1 LRFTD
6 HKVIGLQY
14 FATAM
19 VFLLVGFLL
28 MLLMRWQLA
37 WPTSPLPSVFAAVV
51 GEMNAPGGYMA
62 PEFYNQL
69 VAMHGTVMIFLAV
82 VPLLT
87 GAFGNYLV
95 PTHIGA
101 HEMAF
106 PRLNAASYWIFL
118 AAGVLMLLGFF
129 TEGGAANSGWTS
141 YPPLA
146 VMATRGQDFWLA
158 GIVLLG
164 VSAMLN
170 ALNVI
175 VTVVQL
181 RADGMTMMQLP
192 FFVWAQLIAALL
204 LLLAFPSLQAAGI
217 LQFLDRVIGTS
228 FFLPSGLVVSG
239 VPVRDISGGGNP
251 LLWQHLFWFL
261 GHPEVYVLIL
271 PAIGI
276 VAEIIVSN
284 TGRPLWGY
292 RGMVAA
298 VLFIGVMSM
307 IVWAHH
313 MFLTGMGT
321 TLGTFF
327 QVTTMIISIP
337 SVVLIT
343 SLMLSL
349 WGGSIRFTT
358 PMLFA
363 LAFLPMFG
371 IGGLSGLPLGLAASD
386 VILHDTWYVVG
397 HFHFLVAPG
406 TLFAI
411 FAGIYY
417 WFPTVTGRTLNHR
430 LGQIHFWGSLF
441 AMGGIF
447 LPMFT
452 LGLRGVNR
460 RLYDAGLQYAH
471 AQGTLGIQEHMTWMA
486 VLLGLAQI
494 PFLLNVAMTLRRGT
508 LHSAAFAHP
517 SQLLSRTGAAEENGP
532 APFPSRR
539 RGANPG
545 PSEPLPASSTIPWT
559 YSPRHD
565 SRTTNVR
572 MGVWLFLA
580 SEAMFFGSL
589 FSAYV
594 LLRAGS
600 AAWPDARAW
609 MHTPQLVILTLL
621 VAIPSMCLQFLT
633 TAERKMGQAHFP
645 FRDRRMQIVLTV
657 GAISGVSFL
666 ALKFLDLAAMRPAD
680 NLAIACWFVLTGLH
694 WLHVAGGVC
703 ATAWV
708 ARGAHRRDALGERL
722 YALRLYW
729 LFVDIVWIAILV
741 SFWL

>member
-6 HKVIGLQY
+6 HKTIGLQY

-19 VFLLVGFLL
+19 VFLLIGFLL

-37 WPTSPLPSVFAAVV
+37 WPTSRLPPAFAVIV
-51 GEMNAPGGYMA
+51 GSTNAPSGYMS

-95 PTHIGA
+95 PLQIGA
-101 HEMAF
+101 RDMAY
-106 PRLNAASYWIFL
+106 PRLNAASYWVFV
-118 AAGVLMLLGFF
+118 AAGVLMLLSFF
-129 TEGGAANSGWTS
+129 VEGGAASSGWTS

-146 VMATRGQDFWLA
+146 VLATRGQDYWLL

-170 ALNVI
+170 AINVI
-175 VTVVQL
+175 VSVVQL
-181 RADGMTMMQLP
+181 RAPGLTFMQLP
-192 FFVWAQLIAALL
+192 FFVWAQLVAALL

-217 LQFLDRVIGTS
+217 LQLLDRVVGTS
-228 FFLPSGLVVSG
+228 FFMPTGLVVSG
-239 VPVRDISGGGNP
+239 ASLEGVSGGGNP

-276 VAEIIVSN
+276 VAEIISTH

-292 RGMVAA
+292 RGMVAS

-321 TLGTFF
+321 TLGAFF

-371 IGGLSGLPLGLAASD
+371 VGGLSGLPLGLAASD
-386 VILHDTWYVVG
+386 VLLHDTWYVVG

-406 TLFAI
+406 TVFAI

-417 WFPTVTGRTLNHR
+417 WFPVVTGRTLNHR
-430 LGQIHFWGSLF
+430 LGVVHFWASLV
-441 AMGGIF
+441 AMTAIF
-447 LPMFT
+447 TPMFT

-471 AQGTLGIQEHMTWMA
+471 AQDTLGIQAHMTWAA
-486 VLLGLAQI
+486 VALGLAQL
-494 PFLLNVAMTLRRGT
+494 PFIANVIL
-508 LHSAAFAHP
+508 SA
-517 SQLLSRTGAAEENGP
+517 
-532 APFPSRR
+532 R
-539 RGANPG
+539 RGA
-545 PSEPLPASSTIPWT
+545 PAAAANGTMLSAAAHGVLPWT
-559 YSPRHD
+559 YERRPD
-565 SRTTNVR
+565 TRTTNVR
-572 MGVWLFLA
+572 MGIWLFLS
-580 SEAMFFGSL
+580 SEAMLFGSL

-594 LLRAGS
+594 LLRTGARSWS
-600 AAWPDARAW
+600 AASAW
-609 MHTPQLVILTLL
+609 TNVPELVLLTALL
-621 VAIPSMCLQFLT
+621 AIATICL
-633 TAERKMGQAHFP
+633 RMSIMGQAHSVAGSA
-645 FRDRRMQIVLTV
+645 RGTQILV
-657 GAISGVSFL
+657 GASTLAALAFLVIKAADYTSIRNAGLHPADDL
-666 ALKFLDLAAMRPAD
+666 AL
-680 NLAIACWFVLTGLH
+680 ACWFVLTGMH
-694 WLHVAGGVC
+694 WLHVAGGAAANV
-703 ATAWV
+703 WFLRSL
-708 ARGAHRRDALGERL
+708 ARIAPQHASERMH
-722 YALRLYW
+722 ALRVYW
-729 LFVDIVWIAILV
+729 IFVDVIWVAILV
-741 SFWL
+741 SFFI

>member
-1 LRFTD
+1 MNVTD
-6 HKVIGLQY
+6 HKTVGLQY
-14 FATAM
+14 FLTALG
-19 VFLLVGFLL
+19 FLLVGFLL
-28 MLLMRWQLA
+28 MLVLRWQLA
-37 WPTSPLPSVFAAVV
+37 WPTARMPVIFAAVV
-51 GEMNAPGGYMA
+51 GSANAPSGYMA

-95 PTHIGA
+95 PLMIGA
-101 HEMAF
+101 RDMAY
-106 PRLNAASYWIFL
+106 PRLNAASYWIYL
-118 AAGVLMLLGFF
+118 VAGVVMVASFF
-129 TEGGAANSGWTS
+129 VEGGAADSGWTA

-146 VMATRGQDFWLA
+146 VLDTRGQDLWLA
-158 GIVLLG
+158 SIFLLG

-170 ALNVI
+170 SINVI
-175 VTVVQL
+175 ATVIQL
-181 RADGMTMMQLP
+181 RAPGLGFMQLP
-192 FFVWAQLIAALL
+192 FFVWAQLVAALL
-204 LLLAFPSLQAAGI
+204 LLLAFPSLQAAGL
-217 LQFLDRVIGTS
+217 LQLMDRVVGTS
-228 FFLPSGLVVSG
+228 FFMPSGLVVNG
-239 VPVRDISGGGNP
+239 VPLQGVSGDGNA

-276 VAEIIVSN
+276 VSEVIVAH

-292 RGMVAA
+292 RAMVWS
-298 VLFIGVMSM
+298 VLFLGVMSM

-321 TLGTFF
+321 TIGAFF
-327 QVTTMIISIP
+327 QVTTMIVSIP

-371 IGGLSGLPLGLAASD
+371 VGGLTGLPLGLAASD

-417 WFPTVTGRTLNHR
+417 WFPHVTGRTLNHR
-430 LGQIHFWGSLF
+430 LGVVHFWGSF
-441 AMGGIF
+441 ATMTAIF

-460 RLYDAGLQYAH
+460 RLYDAGMSYAH
-471 AQGTLGIQEHMTWMA
+471 AQGTLGIQEHMTWAA
-486 VLLGLAQI
+486 VALGLFQI
-494 PFLLNVAMTLRRGT
+494 PFLVNIVVSLRQPQITQITQIPYLYRS
-508 LHSAAFAHP
+508 HHP
-517 SQLLSRTGAAEENGP
+517 HRTG
-532 APFPSRR
+532 S
-539 RGANPG
+539 
-545 PSEPLPASSTIPWT
+545 LPWAFT
-559 YSPRHD
+559 PRPD

-572 MGVWLFLA
+572 LGVWLFLA
-580 SEAMFFGSL
+580 SEAMLFGSL

-594 LLRAGS
+594 LLRAGAENWADPWQWLSPPSLMLLTALLVIASVTARRWIWVS
-600 AAWPDARAW
+600 AAAGLIFLGVKAFEFAQMRDAGLHPA
-609 MHTPQLVILTLL
+609 VNLTL
-621 VAIPSMCLQFLT
+621 
-633 TAERKMGQAHFP
+633 
-645 FRDRRMQIVLTV
+645 
-657 GAISGVSFL
+657 
-666 ALKFLDLAAMRPAD
+666 
-680 NLAIACWFVLTGLH
+680 ACWFVLTSMH

-703 ATAWV
+703 ANLWIAKS
-708 ARGAHRRDALGERL
+708 AAQLPAAHLAERL

-729 LFVDIVWIAILV
+729 IFVDVIWVAILA
-741 SFWL
+741 SLLL

>member
-1 LRFTD
+1 MRLTN
-6 HKVIGLQY
+6 HKTVGLQY
-14 FATAM
+14 FMTA
-19 VFLLVGFLL
+19 VGFLLVGFLL
-28 MLLMRWQLA
+28 MLVLRWQLA
-37 WPTSPLPSVFAAVV
+37 WPTAPMPGIFAAVI
-51 GEMNAPGGYMA
+51 GGANAPSGYMA

-95 PTHIGA
+95 PLLIGA
-101 HEMAF
+101 RDMAY
-106 PRLNAASYWIFL
+106 PRLNATSYWIYL
-118 AAGVLMLLGFF
+118 AAALVMLASFF
-129 TEGGAANSGWTS
+129 VEGGAANSGWTA

-146 VMATRGQDFWLA
+146 VLATRGQDFWLVS
-158 GIVLLG
+158 IFLLG

-170 ALNVI
+170 SINVI
-175 VTVVQL
+175 ATVVQL
-181 RADGMTMMQLP
+181 RAPGLGFMRLP
-192 FFVWAQLIAALL
+192 FFVWAQLVAALL
-204 LLLAFPSLQAAGI
+204 LLLAFPSLQAAGL
-217 LQFLDRVIGTS
+217 LQLMDRVVGTS
-228 FFLPSGLVVSG
+228 FFMPSGLVVNSVPLQGVSG
-239 VPVRDISGGGNP
+239 DGSA

-276 VAEIIVSN
+276 VSEVIVSH

-292 RGMVAA
+292 RGMVWS
-298 VLFIGVMSM
+298 VLFLGVMSM

-321 TLGTFF
+321 TMGAFF

-371 IGGLSGLPLGLAASD
+371 IGGLTGLPLGLAASD

-417 WFPTVTGRTLNHR
+417 WFPQVTGRTLNHR
-430 LGQIHFWGSLF
+430 LGVVHFWGSL
-441 AMGGIF
+441 ATMTAIF

-460 RLYDAGLQYAH
+460 RLYDAGMSYAH
-471 AQGTLGIQEHMTWMA
+471 AQGTLGIQEHMTWAA
-486 VLLGLAQI
+486 VALGLFQI
-494 PFLLNVAMTLRRGT
+494 PFLINMVMSLRQPQPQITQITQIQFLYRS
-508 LHSAAFAHP
+508 HH
-517 SQLLSRTGAAEENGP
+517 RHDTGP
-532 APFPSRR
+532 M
-539 RGANPG
+539 
-545 PSEPLPASSTIPWT
+545 PWT
-559 YSPRHD
+559 FEPRPD
-565 SRTTNVR
+565 WRTTNVR
-572 MGVWLFLA
+572 LGIWLFLA
-580 SEAMFFGSL
+580 SEAMLFGSL

-594 LLRAGS
+594 LLRTGAS
-600 AAWPDARAW
+600 SWADPWQWLSLPSL
-609 MHTPQLVILTLL
+609 MLLTALL
-621 VAIPSMCLQFLT
+621 VVASVTARRWILASGAAGVIFLVVK
-633 TAERKMGQAHFP
+633 AFEFAQMLNEGLHPA
-645 FRDRRMQIVLTV
+645 VNLT
-657 GAISGVSFL
+657 
-666 ALKFLDLAAMRPAD
+666 
-680 NLAIACWFVLTGLH
+680 IACWFVLTGMH

-703 ATAWV
+703 ANVWIAKS
-708 ARGAHRRDALGERL
+708 AAQLPAAHLAGRL
-722 YALRLYW
+722 HALRLYW
-729 LFVDIVWIAILV
+729 IFVDAIWVAILV
-741 SFWL
+741 SLLM

>member
-1 LRFTD
+1 MRLTD

-37 WPTSPLPSVFAAVV
+37 WPTSPMPPLFAAAV
-51 GEMNAPGGYMA
+51 GETNAPGGYMA

-87 GAFGNYLV
+87 GAFGNYFV
-95 PTHIGA
+95 PLHIGA
-101 HEMAF
+101 TEMAY
-106 PRLNAASYWIFL
+106 PRLNASSYWIFL
-118 AAGVLMLLGFF
+118 VSGVLMLLGFF

-146 VMATRGQDFWLA
+146 VMATRGQSFWLG
-158 GIVLLG
+158 GILLLG

-170 ALNVI
+170 SINIIA
-175 VTVVQL
+175 TVVQL
-181 RADGMTMMQLP
+181 RKVGLTFLQLP

-217 LQFLDRVIGTS
+217 LQLLDRVVGTS

-239 VPVRDISGGGNP
+239 VPLEGVSGGGSP

-276 VAEIIVSN
+276 VAEIIVTN

-292 RGMVAA
+292 RGMVAS

-327 QVTTMIISIP
+327 QITTMIISIP

-358 PMLFA
+358 AMLFA
-363 LAFLPMFG
+363 LAFMPMFG

-406 TLFAI
+406 TVFAI
-411 FAGIYY
+411 FAGVYH
-417 WFPTVTGRTLNHR
+417 WFPQVTGRSLNHR
-430 LGQIHFWGSLF
+430 LGVLHFWGSL
-441 AMGGIF
+441 ATMTAIF

-460 RLYDAGLQYAH
+460 RLYDAGMQYAH
-471 AQGTLGIQEHMTWMA
+471 AQDTLPIQAHMTWAA
-486 VLLGLAQI
+486 VALGVAQL
-494 PFLLNVAMTLRRGT
+494 PFILNLILSLRQRRGVPEIT
-508 LHSAAFAHP
+508 PAAAAHS
-517 SQLLSRTGAAEENGP
+517 E
-532 APFPSRR
+532 
-539 RGANPG
+539 
-545 PSEPLPASSTIPWT
+545 IPWT
-559 YSPRHD
+559 SSPRPD
-565 SRTTNVR
+565 TRTTNVR
-572 MGVWLFLA
+572 VGVWLFLA

-594 LLRAGS
+594 LLRTGAVS
-600 AAWPDARAW
+600 WPDASVWLHA
-609 MHTPQLVILTLL
+609 PQAAFFTLL
-621 VAIPSMCLQFLT
+621 LFVALICLQMST
-633 TAERKMGQAHFP
+633 MGQAHSVAETARGTQKWLGAATAAGTAFLVGKL
-645 FRDRRMQIVLTV
+645 FDYNALV
-657 GAISGVSFL
+657 GAG
-666 ALKFLDLAAMRPAD
+666 MGPAD
-680 NLAIACWFVLTGLH
+680 NLALACWFVLTGVH

-703 ATAWV
+703 ANVWV
-708 ARGAHRRDALGERL
+708 ARSVRRLTPEHVAERL

-729 LFVDIVWIAILV
+729 AFVDVVWIAILV
-741 SFWL
+741 CFFI

>member
-1 LRFTD
+1 MRLTD
-6 HKVIGLQY
+6 HKTVGLQY
-14 FATAM
+14 FLTALG
-19 VFLLVGFLL
+19 FLLVGFLL
-28 MLLMRWQLA
+28 MLVLRWQLA
-37 WPTSPLPSVFAAVV
+37 WPTAPMPGIFAAVV
-51 GEMNAPGGYMA
+51 GSANAPSGYMA

-95 PTHIGA
+95 PLLIGA
-101 HEMAF
+101 RDMAY
-106 PRLNAASYWIFL
+106 PRLNATSYWIYL
-118 AAGVLMLLGFF
+118 AAGLVMLASFF
-129 TEGGAANSGWTS
+129 VEGGAANSGWTA

-146 VMATRGQDFWLA
+146 VLATRGQDFWLVS
-158 GIVLLG
+158 IFLLG

-170 ALNVI
+170 SINVI
-175 VTVVQL
+175 ATVVQL
-181 RADGMTMMQLP
+181 RAPGLGFMQLP

-204 LLLAFPSLQAAGI
+204 LLLAFPSLQAAGL
-217 LQFLDRVIGTS
+217 LQLMDRVAGTS
-228 FFLPSGLVVSG
+228 FFLPSGLVVNAAPLQG
-239 VPVRDISGGGNP
+239 VSGGGNA

-276 VAEIIVSN
+276 VSEVIVLY

-292 RGMVAA
+292 RGMVWS
-298 VLFIGVMSM
+298 VLFLGVMST

-321 TLGTFF
+321 TMGAFF

-349 WGGSIRFTT
+349 WGGSIRITT

-371 IGGLSGLPLGLAASD
+371 IGGLTGLPLGLAASD

-417 WFPTVTGRTLNHR
+417 WFPQVTGRTLNHR
-430 LGQIHFWGSLF
+430 LGVVHFWGSL
-441 AMGGIF
+441 ATMTAIF

-460 RLYDAGLQYAH
+460 RLYDAGMSYAH
-471 AQGTLGIQEHMTWMA
+471 AQGTLGIQEHMTWAA
-486 VLLGLAQI
+486 VALGLFQI
-494 PFLLNVAMTLRRGT
+494 PFLINIALSLRQPQPQITQITQIQYLYRSDRLNGT
-508 LHSAAFAHP
+508 SP
-517 SQLLSRTGAAEENGP
+517 
-532 APFPSRR
+532 
-539 RGANPG
+539 
-545 PSEPLPASSTIPWT
+545 IPWT
-559 YSPRHD
+559 FEPRPD

-572 MGVWLFLA
+572 LGIWLFLA
-580 SEAMFFGSL
+580 SESMLFGSL

-594 LLRAGS
+594 LLRTGSSSWADPRQWLSLPVLMLLTASLVVASVTTRRWMWGSTAAGVIFLVVKAFEFAQMLNAGLHP
-600 AAWPDARAW
+600 AAN
-609 MHTPQLVILTLL
+609 
-621 VAIPSMCLQFLT
+621 LT
-633 TAERKMGQAHFP
+633 T
-645 FRDRRMQIVLTV
+645 
-657 GAISGVSFL
+657 
-666 ALKFLDLAAMRPAD
+666 
-680 NLAIACWFVLTGLH
+680 ACWFVLTIMH

-703 ATAWV
+703 ANVWIAKSA
-708 ARGAHRRDALGERL
+708 ARLPGAHLAERL
-722 YALRLYW
+722 HALRLYW
-729 LFVDIVWIAILV
+729 IFVDAIWVAILV
-741 SFWL
+741 SFLL

>member
-1 LRFTD
+1 LIVRFTN
-6 HKVIGLQY
+6 HKTIGLLY
-14 FATAM
+14 FVTAM
-19 VFLLVGFLL
+19 GFLLVGFLL
-28 MLLMRWQLA
+28 MLVMRWQLA
-37 WPTSPLPSVFAAVV
+37 WPTSPLPPVFASVV

-95 PTHIGA
+95 PLQIGA
-101 HEMAF
+101 DDMAY

-118 AAGVLMLLGFF
+118 VAGVSMLLGFF
-129 TEGGAANSGWTS
+129 SEGGAADSGWTS

-146 VMATRGQDFWLA
+146 VFAPRGQDFWLV
-158 GIVLLG
+158 GILLLG

-170 ALNVI
+170 SINVI
-175 VTVVQL
+175 ATTVQL
-181 RADGMTMMQLP
+181 RQAGLTFMQLP

-217 LQFLDRVIGTS
+217 LQLLDRVVGTS
-228 FFLPSGLVVSG
+228 FFLPTGLVVSG
-239 VPVRDISGGGNP
+239 VPLQDYSGGGSP

-276 VAEIIVSN
+276 VAEIIANN
-284 TGRPLWGY
+284 TGRALWGY
-292 RGMVAA
+292 RAMVAS

-327 QVTTMIISIP
+327 QITTMIISIP

-349 WGGSIRFTT
+349 WGGPLRFTT

-363 LAFLPMFG
+363 VAFLPMFG
-371 IGGLSGLPLGLAASD
+371 IGGLTGLPLGLAASD

-406 TLFAI
+406 TVFAI
-411 FAGIYY
+411 FAGVYY
-417 WFPTVTGRTLNHR
+417 WFPTVTGRALNHR
-430 LGQIHFWGSLF
+430 LGVVHFWGSLVT
-441 AMGGIF
+441 MTGIF

-471 AQGTLGIQEHMTWMA
+471 AQDTLGIQAHMTWMA
-486 VLLGLAQI
+486 VALGVAQL
-494 PFLLNVAMTLRRGT
+494 PFLVNVVVTLR
-508 LHSAAFAHP
+508 AARRESQRQAAHEAH
-517 SQLLSRTGAAEENGP
+517 TDV
-532 APFPSRR
+532 
-539 RGANPG
+539 
-545 PSEPLPASSTIPWT
+545 PWT
-559 YSPRHD
+559 YTRRPDTRV
-565 SRTTNVR
+565 TNIR
-572 MGVWLFLA
+572 LGVWLFLA
-580 SEAMFFGSL
+580 SEAMFFASL

-600 AAWPDARAW
+600 TTWADASEW
-609 MHTPQLVILTLL
+609 MPLPQTLL
-621 VAIPSMCLQFLT
+621 LTALLAVATLCVHQLGDCPPSRGLSPTAASANRTRILIAVSTAAALAFL
-633 TAERKMGQAHFP
+633 
-645 FRDRRMQIVLTV
+645 L
-657 GAISGVSFL
+657 
-666 ALKFLDLAAMRPAD
+666 LKGWEYATLLAAGLHPAD
-680 NLAIACWFVLTGLH
+680 NLALACWYVITGVH
-694 WLHVAGGVC
+694 WLHVAGGAGANVW
-703 ATAWV
+703 TV
-708 ARGAHRRDALGERL
+708 ASARRPAAHVAERWH
-722 YALRLYW
+722 ALRLYW
-729 LFVDIVWIAILV
+729 TFVDVVWIAILV
-741 SFWL
+741 SFLL